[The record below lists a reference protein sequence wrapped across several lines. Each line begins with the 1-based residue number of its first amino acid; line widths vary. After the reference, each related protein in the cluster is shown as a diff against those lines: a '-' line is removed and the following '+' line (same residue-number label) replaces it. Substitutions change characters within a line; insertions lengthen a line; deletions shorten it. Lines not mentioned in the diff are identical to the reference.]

1 MSKLLS
7 LKIRDDIFLEVEKIT
22 KKKKIPRNA
31 YINKALA
38 FYNDL
43 NKRKNLKEQL
53 QYESNMVKTIPWK
66 YWMNSKN
73 LRMTL
78 LKAQNSASGK
88 FKNSN
93 LEIIEISYATPEL
106 LRRHIDS
113 RGRQTRHQNHKTILK
128 KIPQLFQFD

>member
-53 QYESNMVKTIPWK
+53 QYESNMVK
-66 YWMNSKN
+66 
-73 LRMTL
+73 
-78 LKAQNSASGK
+78 
-88 FKNSN
+88 KNS
-93 LEIIEISYATPEL
+93 LEILDEFEKLEDELIEW
-106 LRRHIDS
+106 
-113 RGRQTRHQNHKTILK
+113 K
-128 KIPQLFQFD
+128 

>member
-7 LKIRDDIFLEVEKIT
+7 LKIKDDIFLEVEKIT

-53 QYESNMVKTIPWK
+53 QYESNMIKSNSMDILEEFEKLEDELIEWK
-66 YWMNSKN
+66 
-73 LRMTL
+73 
-78 LKAQNSASGK
+78 
-88 FKNSN
+88 
-93 LEIIEISYATPEL
+93 
-106 LRRHIDS
+106 
-113 RGRQTRHQNHKTILK
+113 
-128 KIPQLFQFD
+128 

>member
-1 MSKLLS
+1 MVILLVYTEEVFIMSKLLS

-53 QYESNMVKTIPWK
+53 QYESNMVKN
-66 YWMNSKN
+66 NSLAILDEFEK
-73 LRMTL
+73 
-78 LKAQNSASGK
+78 
-88 FKNSN
+88 
-93 LEIIEISYATPEL
+93 LEDELIE
-106 LRRHIDS
+106 
-113 RGRQTRHQNHKTILK
+113 
-128 KIPQLFQFD
+128 

>member
-7 LKIRDDIFLEVEKIT
+7 LKIKDDIFLEVEKIT

-53 QYESNMVKTIPWK
+53 QYESNMIKS
-66 YWMNSKN
+66 NS
-73 LRMTL
+73 MDI
-78 LKAQNSASGK
+78 
-88 FKNSN
+88 
-93 LEIIEISYATPEL
+93 LEEFEKLEDELIE
-106 LRRHIDS
+106 
-113 RGRQTRHQNHKTILK
+113 
-128 KIPQLFQFD
+128 

>member
-7 LKIRDDIFLEVEKIT
+7 LKIKDDIFLEVEKIT

-53 QYESNMVKTIPWK
+53 QYESNMIKS
-66 YWMNSKN
+66 NSMDILDEFEK
-73 LRMTL
+73 
-78 LKAQNSASGK
+78 
-88 FKNSN
+88 
-93 LEIIEISYATPEL
+93 LEDELIE
-106 LRRHIDS
+106 
-113 RGRQTRHQNHKTILK
+113 
-128 KIPQLFQFD
+128 